1 MISKYVFKVFKK
13 MDTQENFEICSKSI
27 NTLEKIKWCHSDVVN
42 AKFEQIT
49 PYCSLVIVDMDIR
62 KLSINSDMLRGKP
75 QKHENHGNMETAII
89 SNYIICH

>member
-1 MISKYVFKVFKK
+1 MLNLSK
-13 MDTQENFEICSKSI
+13 
-27 NTLEKIKWCHSDVVN
+27 L
-42 AKFEQIT
+42 A

>member
-27 NTLEKIKWCHSDVVN
+27 NTLKKSSDVILMSLMLN
-42 AKFEQIT
+42 LSKLA

-62 KLSINSDMLRGKP
+62 NLSINSDMLRGKP
-75 QKHENHGNMETAII
+75 QKHENHGNVETAII